1 MIIILECSTALLPVW
16 VERQNLNEPSFE
28 HRGACLPPVICV
40 GQVEDEQ
47 VFRCRSWH
55 DWMDTTACE
64 LKVVVQIRSTQHDAI
79 EPIVVLKPSN
89 LHEAKPLAVH
99 TDRAVEGADRS
110 SDSELGWHDPE
121 VGERSNFHAHR
132 RASTGL
138 CKAQRSRARP
148 RGACY

>member
-1 MIIILECSTALLPVW
+1 
-16 VERQNLNEPSFE
+16 
-28 HRGACLPPVICV
+28 
-40 GQVEDEQ
+40 
-47 VFRCRSWH
+47 
-55 DWMDTTACE
+55 MDTTACE

-132 RASTGL
+132 RAPTGL
-138 CKAQRSRARP
+138 CKAQRSRARGLP
-148 RGACY
+148 PILLTPGSLSQLFKRRWRHVVQ